1 MFRVR
6 RNADPDTYDNG
17 AGGTYQVTALTQA
30 SNQQHALAACESFA
44 GSGQCTVGTC
54 GHFTYYYTVTHV
66 HCDGSKG
73 DAYEWIFANT
83 GYSQVG
89 EDYGLGQT
97 DVSGDSLF
105 VRYRPSAGAAW
116 VLALKHLGADTYDNG
131 AGGTYQVMLTQTMP
145 ANQQHALAACESF
158 AGSGQCTVGTC
169 GHFTY
174 YYTVTHVHCD
184 GSKGDA
190 YEWIFA
196 NTGYSQV
203 GEDYGLGQTDVSGDS
218 LFVRYRPS
226 AGAAWVLA
234 LKELGRNCGIRVSS
248 ITISCFSV

>member
-1 MFRVR
+1 MTVDADVQTDKDNGRRADTEDKGAMFRVR

-105 VRYRPSAGAAW
+105 VRYKP
-116 VLALKHLGADTYDNG
+116 
-131 AGGTYQVMLTQTMP
+131 P
-145 ANQQHALAACESF
+145 
-158 AGSGQCTVGTC
+158 
-169 GHFTY
+169 
-174 YYTVTHVHCD
+174 
-184 GSKGDA
+184 
-190 YEWIFA
+190 
-196 NTGYSQV
+196 
-203 GEDYGLGQTDVSGDS
+203 
-218 LFVRYRPS
+218 